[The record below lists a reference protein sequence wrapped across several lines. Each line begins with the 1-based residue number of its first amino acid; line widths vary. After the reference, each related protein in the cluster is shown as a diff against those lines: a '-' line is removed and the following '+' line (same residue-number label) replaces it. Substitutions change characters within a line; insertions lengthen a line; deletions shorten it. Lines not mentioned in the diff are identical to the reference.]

1 MEITLVE
8 TFRAVFYAP
17 FYAAHALGA
26 YRDEG
31 LDVRLETASSLAV
44 TDGARLGAAGDVSW
58 GGPMRILFAH
68 DRDADCDIVGFCEI
82 VTRDPFFI
90 VGGEPRP
97 DFALGDLPGL
107 RLGVVTEVPTPF
119 LCLADDLRRAGIDPA
134 ALALGP
140 MRTMAENEAALRGG
154 ALDAIQVPEPFV
166 TRLCADGA
174 GHVWYEAAGRGPTSY
189 TTLFASRAVL
199 AERRDMALAMT
210 RALYRTQGWLHARD
224 AGAVAA
230 AIAGFFPDLDA
241 PTLTAAIA
249 RYKALGIWG
258 RTPRLPRGG
267 FERLRDACQSGGLIA
282 GRPAYRNCIDTTL
295 AETVLAEAPPPPLL

>member
-17 FYAAHALGA
+17 FYAADALGA
-26 YRDEG
+26 WRDEG

-44 TDGARLGAAGDVSW
+44 TPAARLGGAADVSW

-68 DRDADCDIVGFCEI
+68 DRDPDCDIVGFCEI

-90 VGGEPRP
+90 VGRAPRK
-97 DFALGDLPGL
+97 DFALGDLRGL
-107 RLGVVTEVPTPF
+107 RLGVVSEVPTPY
-119 LCLADDLRRAGIDPA
+119 LCLADDFRRAGLDPA
-134 ALALGP
+134 AMTLGAE
-140 MRTMAENEAALRGG
+140 RSMAENAAALRDGE
-154 ALDAIQVPEPFV
+154 LDAVQLPEPFV
-166 TRLCADGA
+166 TQLIAERA

-210 RALYRTQGWLHARD
+210 RALYRTQRWVHAQG
-224 AGAVAA
+224 GAAVGA
-230 AIAGFFPDLDA
+230 AIQGFFPDLDA
-241 PTLTAAIA
+241 PTLAAAID

-258 RTPRLPRGG
+258 RTPLLPRDG

-282 GRPAYRNCIDTTL
+282 GRPAYRACIDNS
-295 AETVLAEAPPPPLL
+295 LAEAVIASDSA